1 MAMRRSGASLQPG
14 DWVTER
20 RNIRDDFRRYFGLD
34 LESIN
39 AIAILTDCDD
49 LATTA
54 KAWYGGVRL
63 LPDDRTDDE

>member
-1 MAMRRSGASLQPG
+1 MRRSGASLQPG

-63 LPDDRTDDE
+63 LPDDRADDE